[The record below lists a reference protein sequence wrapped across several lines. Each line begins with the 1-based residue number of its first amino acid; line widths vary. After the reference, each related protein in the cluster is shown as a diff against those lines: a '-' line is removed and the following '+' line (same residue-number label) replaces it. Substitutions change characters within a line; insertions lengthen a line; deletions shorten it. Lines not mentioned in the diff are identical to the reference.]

1 MDLQTF
7 FRTIKVDI
15 YLVKAE
21 MVKIVLTLIF
31 TMIIK
36 IQIYNT
42 YIRQKKVNLVC
53 CILYLPWPKVGQFV
67 S

>member
-1 MDLQTF
+1 MDLQFFSTLMMLTF
-7 FRTIKVDI
+7 T
-15 YLVKAE
+15 LVKAK

-31 TMIIK
+31 TMVIK

-53 CILYLPWPKVGQFV
+53 CILYLPWPKVGKFF